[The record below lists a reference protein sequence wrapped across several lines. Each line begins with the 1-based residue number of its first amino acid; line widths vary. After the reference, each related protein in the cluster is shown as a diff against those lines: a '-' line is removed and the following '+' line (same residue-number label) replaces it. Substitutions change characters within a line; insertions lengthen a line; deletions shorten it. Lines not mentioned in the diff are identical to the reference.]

1 MLLSKYHHVVPAT
14 GLQSLL
20 HIPPSSVVP
29 ILLFFFLRLIF
40 SWQSL
45 TGSCKT
51 EFTICSRLLFET
63 MRVVV
68 VRILPITAFSWEY
81 CLCLCQWLEVVK
93 SIERSRSFVLHIDHH
108 HHHHPDDH
116 QGGRRDHRDDIRR
129 ETEGS
134 LADSAG
140 AFLKLSENNQ
150 IGQMII
156 RCDSWRRSWVLR
168 PHRTLQQDGD

>member
-1 MLLSKYHHVVPAT
+1 MNLRCNVAVKIPSRGASNWFTKSPPHPPLLSRAQ
-14 GLQSLL
+14 LA
-20 HIPPSSVVP
+20 
-29 ILLFFFLRLIF
+29 FFSFSDRFLP
-40 SWQSL
+40 
-45 TGSCKT
+45 GSCKT

-63 MRVVV
+63 MRVIV
-68 VRILPITAFSWEY
+68 VRILPIAAFSWEY

-108 HHHHPDDH
+108 HHDDH